1 MGVIEVEEE
10 QRMITWMP
18 SAEHVL
24 SMREL
29 STESDAADV
38 SSKKRPEI
46 DTLAWV

>member
-10 QRMITWMP
+10 QRMITWMS
-18 SAEHVL
+18 SAERVL

-29 STESDAADV
+29 STESDAANG

-46 DTLAWV
+46 DTLPRG